1 MNCYGTVSNNASF
14 FHFQTS
20 STVTSWNLWIS
31 KSNTQKIKNSK
42 ITNKKGTNNYKTLNI
57 STPPPKPTMGSTTQ
71 KYSLKWNDFTVN
83 VASTFRDLHSR
94 HDFVDVTLACADGST
109 LEAHKVILSSV
120 SSYFRDILKVSA
132 LIEIDHVDWSDL
144 ALQLT
149 TSFLIFLDHSL
160 QTPYHHL
167 ERYWKGRSLCYA
179 GVRLHRWSQRC
190 SGFAPI
196 PIAHS

>member
-1 MNCYGTVSNNASF
+1 MCDCTYHYVPKSNVVFGGIYLGPSTYNRVQETRKNQKSSPWTVMALLVTTNNASF

-42 ITNKKGTNNYKTLNI
+42 ITQTQKKGTNNYKTLNI
-57 STPPPKPTMGSTTQ
+57 STPPKPTMGSTTQ

-120 SSYFRDILKVSA
+120 SSYFRDILKVS
-132 LIEIDHVDWSDL
+132 
-144 ALQLT
+144 
-149 TSFLIFLDHSL
+149 
-160 QTPYHHL
+160 
-167 ERYWKGRSLCYA
+167 
-179 GVRLHRWSQRC
+179 
-190 SGFAPI
+190 I
-196 PIAHS
+196 P